1 MMNKIILTNTIVI
14 VILMTASMTIPL
26 VSAQAPI
33 ISASKDAQKLQ
44 DILKGTDVQE
54 LLAPEDRLINIICPS
69 DSGPN
74 FENCQVFE
82 GTKVAGPTG
91 PGLMAPGDTL
101 VTGICS
107 ASFTDLSEC
116 RIFTGTP
123 VP

>member
-1 MMNKIILTNTIVI
+1 
-14 VILMTASMTIPL
+14 MTASMTIPL

-44 DILKGTDVQE
+44 DILNDTDVQE
-54 LLAPEDRLINIICPS
+54 LLEPEDRVINIICPS

-82 GTKVAGPTG
+82 GTKLAGPTS

-101 VTGICS
+101 ITEICP
-107 ASFTDLSEC
+107 ASSTDPNEC